1 MHAIHMFITLLRL
14 YIDAVSCACTEG
26 GKSIWGVA
34 EVVSCDQSLS
44 EHGAGTQ
51 GGRLGAAG
59 RLGTI
64 EIGRR
69 STLRSL
75 THRKTGPLMSSN
87 CFLFFSYHTSLI
99 SLYLKNLNLFFL

>member
-1 MHAIHMFITLLRL
+1 MQYIYIHMFITLLRL
-14 YIDAVSCACTEG
+14 YMYVCIYNSAYIIDAVSCACTEG

-87 CFLFFSYHTSLI
+87 CFLFFLI
-99 SLYLKNLNLFFL
+99 IHP